1 MINPKL
7 INPKSIVVCGA
18 SSDIHKPGGKAL
30 KNLLESAFKG
40 EVYAVNPK
48 EDEGVGL
55 CKICATPLVAFQS
68 AFTWAGT
75 SGRYCWMFWLEIKP
89 ASFWKALKLE
99 GTVGMV
105 GLLVKSL

>member
-7 INPKSIVVCGA
+7 LDPKSIVVCGA

-48 EDEGVGL
+48 ETEVQYL
-55 CKICATPLVAFQS
+55 IAITV
-68 AFTWAGT
+68 
-75 SGRYCWMFWLEIKP
+75 ME
-89 ASFWKALKLE
+89 SFFMAVIVL
-99 GTVGMV
+99 
-105 GLLVKSL
+105 

>member
-48 EDEGVGL
+48 EDEVQG
-55 CKICATPLVAFQS
+55 
-68 AFTWAGT
+68 
-75 SGRYCWMFWLEIKP
+75 IKC
-89 ASFWKALKLE
+89 
-99 GTVGMV
+99 
-105 GLLVKSL
+105 